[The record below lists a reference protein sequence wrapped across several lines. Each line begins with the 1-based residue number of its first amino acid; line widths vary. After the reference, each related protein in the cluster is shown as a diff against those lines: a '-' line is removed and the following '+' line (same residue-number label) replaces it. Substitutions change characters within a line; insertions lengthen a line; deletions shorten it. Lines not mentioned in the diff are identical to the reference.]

1 MMPVERI
8 ELTDIEAARERLRGI
23 ALHTP
28 LVELEDVGE
37 ARIYLKLENLQPIGA
52 FKIRRAANAMAR
64 ASPKSLEKGV
74 YTASAGNMAQ
84 GVAWNA
90 RRLNVRCTVI
100 VPDHAPRAKL
110 DAITRFGAK
119 IIPVPF
125 DEWWEVIVTSDYEGI
140 DGVFIHPVSSPEV
153 IAGNGTIGLEILEDL
168 PDPDLVV
175 VPYGGGGL
183 ISGIATVL
191 RERSPDTRVVA
202 AEVSTGAPL
211 AAALEAGQPI
221 EIPYQAS
228 FVDGIGSASVLE
240 SMWPLVRSLVDGSV
254 VVSLE
259 EVADSLRMLAER
271 ARVVAEGAGAAALAA
286 AIKHASDGERVVCV
300 ISGGNID
307 SAKLAAVLRREL

>member
-1 MMPVERI
+1 MPLERI
-8 ELTDIEAARERLRGI
+8 ELSDIEAARERIRDVALR
-23 ALHTP
+23 TP

-37 ARIYLKLENLQPIGA
+37 ARIHLKLENLQPIGA
-52 FKIRRAANAMAR
+52 FKIRGAANAMAL
-64 ASPKSLEKGV
+64 ASSGALEKGV

-90 RRLNVRCTVI
+90 RRLRIPCTVI
-100 VPDHAPRAKL
+100 VPDHAPQAKL
-110 DAITRFGAK
+110 EAITRFGAR

-125 DEWWEVIVTSDYEGI
+125 EEWWEVIVTSDYPGI
-140 DGVFIHPVSSPEV
+140 EGVFVHPVSAPEV
-153 IAGNGTIGLEILEDL
+153 IAGNGTIALEMLEDV

-191 RERSPDTRVVA
+191 REKGLETRVVA
-202 AEVSTGAPL
+202 AEVATGAPL
-211 AAALEAGQPI
+211 AAALEAGEPV
-221 EIPYQAS
+221 EVPYEPS
-228 FVDGIGSASVLE
+228 FVDGIGSGSVLE
-240 SMWPLVRSLVDGSV
+240 SMWPLVRRLVDDSI

-259 EVADSLRMLAER
+259 DTADSVRLLAER

-286 AIKHASDGERVVCV
+286 AIKEASGGEKVVCI

-307 SAKLAAVLRREL
+307 SAKLAAILRREL